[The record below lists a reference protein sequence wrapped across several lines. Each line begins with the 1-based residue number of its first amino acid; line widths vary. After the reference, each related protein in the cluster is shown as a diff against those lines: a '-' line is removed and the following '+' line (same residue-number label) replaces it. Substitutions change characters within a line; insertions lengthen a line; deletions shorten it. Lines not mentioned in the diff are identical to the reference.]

1 MIGKVVSNRDL
12 STSKQHKPHAS
23 YGLCLEEEA
32 EVPDW
37 EDQQGEL

>member
-1 MIGKVVSNRDL
+1 MIGRVVSNRDL
-12 STSKQHKPHAS
+12 STSKQHKPHVS

-37 EDQQGEL
+37 EDTQGEL